1 MIATALLCCPVCNAG
16 LTEGNNDSL
25 RCVSPSCNISYPI
38 VNGVPVLIDESRS
51 LFRIDDFSRHSKP
64 SFFRSQS
71 RIGSVGSSI
80 MPSLSRNL
88 VAERNF
94 RKIQSLITH
103 RLAPV
108 ILVIGSGLEGD
119 GIRSL
124 RTDGSTIIRSDIS
137 WTASNDL
144 ICDAHALPFP
154 AASVDVV
161 IAQAVLEHVLD
172 PSQCVSEIWRV
183 LKPEGILYSEIPFM
197 QQVHGREYDFTRF
210 TQLGQRRLFNHY
222 KEIDSGICCGPGMAL
237 AWSWEYFLL
246 SFTQNTILKYGLK
259 TFARLTAFWLLY
271 FDAFLQSRPGSL
283 DAASGLYFLGS
294 KATDKVSDEA
304 IIRSYQGANS

>member
-1 MIATALLCCPVCNAG
+1 
-16 LTEGNNDSL
+16 
-25 RCVSPSCNISYPI
+25 
-38 VNGVPVLIDESRS
+38 
-51 LFRIDDFSRHSKP
+51 
-64 SFFRSQS
+64 
-71 RIGSVGSSI
+71 
-80 MPSLSRNL
+80 
-88 VAERNF
+88 
-94 RKIQSLITH
+94 
-103 RLAPV
+103 
-108 ILVIGSGLEGD
+108 
-119 GIRSL
+119 
-124 RTDGSTIIRSDIS
+124 
-137 WTASNDL
+137 
-144 ICDAHALPFP
+144 
-154 AASVDVV
+154 
-161 IAQAVLEHVLD
+161 
-172 PSQCVSEIWRV
+172 
-183 LKPEGILYSEIPFM
+183 M